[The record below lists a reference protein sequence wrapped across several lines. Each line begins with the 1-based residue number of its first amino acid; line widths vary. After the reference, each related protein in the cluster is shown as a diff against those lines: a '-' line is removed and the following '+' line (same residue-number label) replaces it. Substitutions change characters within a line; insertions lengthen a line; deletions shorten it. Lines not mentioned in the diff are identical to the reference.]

1 MARCMLHS
9 VPRLFSRIYSG
20 CIQVSPTL
28 NLVED
33 YVRFVIT
40 FFEVIDTSA
49 PHIYHSALLL
59 SPRTSITHK
68 MYKQH
73 ISPFVRVVQG
83 VPVSWEPVVA
93 TASFNNFLEEAVWSP
108 CNRFIAVVNCLSV
121 QVLDAVTFSQLG
133 IFEHSSGNS

>member
-40 FFEVIDTSA
+40 FFEVIITSA

-59 SPRTSITHK
+59 SPQTSITHE
-68 MYKQH
+68 MYKNH
-73 ISPFVRVVQG
+73 ASPLARVVRG
-83 VPVSWEPVVA
+83 IPDSWERVVA
-93 TASFNNFLEEAVWSP
+93 TATLDDILFNAVW
-108 CNRFIAVVNCLSV
+108 
-121 QVLDAVTFSQLG
+121 
-133 IFEHSSGNS
+133 

>member
-33 YVRFVIT
+33 YIRFVIT
-40 FFEVIDTSA
+40 FFEVINTSA

-59 SPRTSITHK
+59 SPQTSITHE
-68 MYKQH
+68 MYKNH
-73 ISPFVRVVQG
+73 ASPLARVVRG
-83 VPVSWEPVVA
+83 MPDSWEPAIA
-93 TASFNNFLEEAVWSP
+93 TATFDNYLRDAIWSP
-108 CNRFIAVVNCLSV
+108 CNRFIAVANG
-121 QVLDAVTFSQLG
+121 Q
-133 IFEHSSGNS
+133 